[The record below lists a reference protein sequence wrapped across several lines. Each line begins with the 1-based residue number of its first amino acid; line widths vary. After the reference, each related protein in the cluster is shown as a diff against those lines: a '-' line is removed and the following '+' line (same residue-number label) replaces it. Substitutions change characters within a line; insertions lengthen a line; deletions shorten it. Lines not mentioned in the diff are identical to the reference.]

1 MNASLEYILNF
12 NNSKQIKYKN
22 ELEMISGENYR
33 FNDDIQDVYEPWNR
47 DHLDMIIE
55 SLPRHV
61 FWDIK
66 TPRTLAKQRY

>member
-1 MNASLEYILNF
+1 
-12 NNSKQIKYKN
+12 
-22 ELEMISGENYR
+22 MISGENYR
-33 FNDDIQDVYEPWNR
+33 FNDDVQDVYEPWNR

-66 TPRTLAKQRY
+66 TPRTLAIQRY